1 MGFCG
6 CHGGDE
12 EAEVLLVLLVLS
24 NLVLEVEVK
33 IKAEAEAEAEVV
45 VSNKGAVEK
54 ALKGKAEAAAA
65 TEER

>member
-33 IKAEAEAEAEVV
+33 IKAEAEAEVV

>member
-33 IKAEAEAEAEVV
+33 IKAEAEAEVV

-54 ALKGKAEAAAA
+54 ALKGKAAAAA
-65 TEER
+65 EDR